1 MYYQLMVV
9 DGDEEFDVDSYNTK
23 EEAEDCIA
31 AAEGMY
37 LGMDYAYVKAS
48 EDKNSREE

>member
-9 DGDEEFDVDSYNTK
+9 DGDEEFEVDTFDTK
-23 EEAEDCIA
+23 EEAEECID

-37 LGMDYAYVKAS
+37 LGMDYAYVKAT
-48 EDKNSREE
+48 KEELP